1 MDLLTS
7 DGEHS
12 LSSLESLMLKI
23 LYQDGF
29 PATGESGKR
38 NISIQKSL
46 LTLCSAIALLPF

>member
-12 LSSLESLMLKI
+12 LSLLESLMLKI

-29 PATGESGKR
+29 PATGESG
-38 NISIQKSL
+38 IE
-46 LTLCSAIALLPF
+46 T